1 MTGSQRSGFETRGP
15 SVRRWWIYQRERF
28 PLLGH
33 GPLIAAFS
41 FSALSFSTLLRGQVT
56 LPATAPV
63 LVAFVTALL
72 FFLQLRIAD
81 EFKDFEEDSR
91 YRPYRPVPRGLV
103 TLREL
108 GVLGFLAAL
117 VQLGLAL
124 WLHPS
129 LVLFLAA
136 AWAYL
141 VLMSKEFFVPEW
153 LKAHP
158 IPYMVSHMVII
169 PLVDLYATAC
179 DWWVAGEGPPRG
191 LIWFL
196 VVSYF
201 NGLVIEI
208 GRKIRGPKEEE
219 TGVNTYSALWGRR
232 NAVLVWLGSLLTTAA
247 CAFVAAWQIDFAV
260 PVGVLLAVLLLAAG
274 LVAGRFLHQP
284 EAGRAKRIETASG
297 LWTILMY
304 LSLGAIP
311 LLLRAWLAGRGG

>member
-1 MTGSQRSGFETRGP
+1 MQEPTSFG
-15 SVRRWWIYQRERF
+15 RRWWIYQRERF

-41 FSALSFSTLLRGQVT
+41 FSALSFSALLRGQ
-56 LPATAPV
+56 PV
-63 LVAFVTALL
+63 LPSAGSIVVAFLTALL
-72 FFLQLRIAD
+72 FFVQLRIAD

-108 GVLGFLAAL
+108 GVLGMIAAA
-117 VQLGLAL
+117 VQLALAL
-124 WLHPS
+124 WLAPT
-129 LVLFLAA
+129 LVCLLAA
-136 AWAYL
+136 DWIYL
-141 VLMSKEFFVPEW
+141 ILMTKEFFVPGW

-179 DWWVAGEGPPRG
+179 DWWVAGVGPPRG

-219 TGVNTYSALWGRR
+219 VGVNTYSALWGRR
-232 NAVLVWLGSLLTTAA
+232 NAVLAWLGSLLATAA
-247 CAFVAAWQIDFAV
+247 FAFVAAWQIDFFA
-260 PVGVLLAVLLLAAG
+260 PVGALLVVLLLAAG
-274 LVAGRFLHQP
+274 ILAFRFLRQP
-284 EAGRAKRIETASG
+284 DAGRAKWIETASG

-304 LSLGAIP
+304 LSLGAVP
-311 LLLRAWLAGRGG
+311 LLLRVLLARVGG